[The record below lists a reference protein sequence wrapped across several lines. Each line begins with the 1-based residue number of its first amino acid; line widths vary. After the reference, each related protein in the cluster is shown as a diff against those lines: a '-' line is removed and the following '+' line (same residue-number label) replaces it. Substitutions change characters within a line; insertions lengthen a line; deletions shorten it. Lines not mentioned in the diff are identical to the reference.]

1 MILGNKTMPQSLL
14 ISHKQIDSNL
24 EDLLLRLSS
33 FKKEIDKNSL
43 LKLTNLLV
51 RYLRAVKNK
60 HFLVEE
66 IELFPSANLN
76 SNDLERLL
84 KDHQEIYSKL
94 DLLADNLKKFNQELD
109 AQTLQ
114 EKILFPAYNLI
125 STIRHHAQRED
136 LMLSYKLRQL

>member
-1 MILGNKTMPQSLL
+1 MLNIKVMPQSLL
-14 ISHKQIDSNL
+14 ISHKQINSNL
-24 EDLLLRLSS
+24 EDLLLRLSY

-76 SNDLERLL
+76 PNDLERLL

-94 DLLADNLKKFNQELD
+94 QLLEDNLKIYNHEFD
-109 AQTLQ
+109 AKILQ
-114 EKILFPAYNLI
+114 EKILFVAYNLI

-136 LMLSYKLRQL
+136 LMFSYKPRQL